1 MHNTDVGHAS
11 DHVVAR
17 GVAGSNRGVTVRF
30 MVFALVLLGAVVVPL
45 SAVLAPQPGWIAL
58 AGGVFLAGAIVTT
71 IGMDRH
77 YPHDR
82 LGVANMISLLRMAM
96 VSPLVLII
104 AKPGLLDEAM
114 LAWGVL
120 AVTVLSLSL
129 DGVDG
134 FFARRQGLASR
145 FGARFDVEVDSLFAL
160 LLAVL
165 AFQLDKA
172 GAWVLILG
180 LPRYL
185 FVAAGAIWP
194 WLMADLPERFSRKAV
209 CVIQIGVL
217 IALLAPII
225 VEPLSLVLAAAAS
238 LLVVWSFAVD
248 IVWLARHRA

>member
-1 MHNTDVGHAS
+1 MHNTDVGHPS
-11 DHVVAR
+11 DHVVAQ
-17 GVAGSNRGVTVRF
+17 GMAGSNRGVTLRF
-30 MVFALVLLGAVVVPL
+30 MAFALALLGAVVAPL
-45 SAVLAPQPGWIAL
+45 SAVLAPQPGWIGL
-58 AGGVFLAGAIVTT
+58 AGSTFFLGAIVTA

-82 LGVANMISLLRMAM
+82 LGLANMISLLRMAM

-104 AKPGLLDEAM
+104 AMPGLLAEAR

-120 AVTVLSLSL
+120 GLAVVSLSL

-134 FFARRQGLASR
+134 FFARRQGLSSR

-180 LPRYL
+180 LARYL

-217 IALLAPII
+217 IALLAPI
-225 VEPLSLVLAAAAS
+225 VVAPVSLVLAGLAS
-238 LLVVWSFAVD
+238 LLVAWSFAVD
-248 IVWLARHRA
+248 IVWLARRRA